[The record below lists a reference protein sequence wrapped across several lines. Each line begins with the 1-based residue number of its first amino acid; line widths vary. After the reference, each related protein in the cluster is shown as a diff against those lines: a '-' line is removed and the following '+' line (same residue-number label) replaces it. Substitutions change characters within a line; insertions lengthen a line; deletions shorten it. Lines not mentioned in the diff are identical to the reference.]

1 MYIKRTFWILLWTL
15 PLLFCTWLMIRITLP
30 YFSFEYDISFLLT
43 KQRVLHKP
51 IWRLAFYTHI
61 SSSLFVLFLGVFQF
75 IPMLLEK
82 FSHLHRAM
90 GKAYVALVLFISA
103 PSGFVM
109 ALYAN
114 GGIWTKISFCLI
126 SVLWFVFTLQAYLK
140 IKNKNIQGHTDF
152 MIRSYALTLS
162 AITLR
167 TYVVVLPHFFILHS
181 TEMYTLISWLSWI
194 PNLLLAELLIL
205 KRIVHKY

>member
-15 PLLFCTWLMIRITLP
+15 PLLFCTWLMIRITFP

-61 SSSLFVLFLGVFQF
+61 SSSLLVLFLGIFQF
-75 IPMLLEK
+75 IPIFLKK
-82 FSHLHRAM
+82 FPQLHRTM
-90 GKAYVALVLFISA
+90 GKAYVLLILCVSA

-109 ALYAN
+109 SLYAN
-114 GGIWTKISFCLI
+114 GGLWTKISFSLI
-126 SVLWFVFTLQAYLK
+126 SVLWFMFTLQAYRK
-140 IKNKNIQGHTDF
+140 IKNRNIQAHTDF

-167 TYVVVLPHFFILHS
+167 TYVVILPHFFILHS
-181 TEMYTLISWLSWI
+181 REMYTLISWLSWV
-194 PNLLLAELLIL
+194 PNLLLAELFIR
-205 KRIVHKY
+205 KRIFHPY